1 MGVGDNK
8 QTWQVNHQ
16 SDDPTQSQGK
26 LSCLQ
31 GVQVSLPHCAGDGF
45 ISTAATTIIEKT
57 KATNVRKTC

>member
-31 GVQVSLPHCAGDGF
+31 GVQVSLSHWASSGF
-45 ISTAATTIIEKT
+45 KINAATTVIMKT
-57 KATNVRKTC
+57 KATKVRNTC